1 MNVLTLNKINE
12 KLKRIPDTLAQDVLN
27 YLDYLDFKSSN
38 RDWYPRALDS
48 EMALIQQGDDD
59 IKMEKHIPHTQ
70 AKSLIAQHIQK
81 QNKMTEIVWSE
92 TALKN
97 ISEYY

>member
-38 RDWYPRALDS
+38 RDWYQELSDS

-59 IKMEKHIPHTQ
+59 IKNGKTYSHTQ
-70 AKSLIAQHIQK
+70 AKSLIAQHIQSK
-81 QNKMTEIVWSE
+81 TK
-92 TALKN
+92 
-97 ISEYY
+97 